1 MIKKLKA
8 APEEILRNKLVVDV
22 LSVKMYP
29 KNMLM
34 RELPESPDF
43 FGQFWTRTATSVNL
57 GELFENA
64 VAS

>member
-43 FGQFWTRTATSVNL
+43 FGQFLDPHCNKC
-57 GELFENA
+57 EP
-64 VAS
+64 